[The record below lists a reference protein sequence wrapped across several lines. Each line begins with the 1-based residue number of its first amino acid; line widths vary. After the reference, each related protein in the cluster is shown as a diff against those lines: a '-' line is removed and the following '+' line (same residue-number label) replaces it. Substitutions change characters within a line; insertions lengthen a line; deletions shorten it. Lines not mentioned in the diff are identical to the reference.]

1 MSKKI
6 PSYAKSFKDHSVLI
20 FDENNSVT
28 TYPVYLVD
36 GDTLEYE
43 DGILNLSDAHKVY
56 NNNLGGFSYVFNLPT
71 LTVVEAK
78 KLRELRR
85 SKVIKNIMNYETE
98 KSLDLGKLFPYV
110 IAIVA
115 LIF

>member
-1 MSKKI
+1 MSRKI
-6 PSYAKSFKDHSVLI
+6 PSYAKAFKDHSVLI
-20 FDENNSVT
+20 FDENQSIT
-28 TYPVYLVD
+28 SYPVYLVD

-43 DGILNLSDAHKVY
+43 DGVLNLSTATKVY
-56 NNNLGGFSYVFNLPT
+56 NNNNGGFTYVFNVPKMAA
-71 LTVVEAK
+71 VEAK
-78 KLRELRR
+78 HLRELRR
-85 SKVIKNIMNYETE
+85 SKVIKNIMNYETD

>member
-1 MSKKI
+1 MSRKI
-6 PSYAKSFKDHSVLI
+6 PSYAKAFKDHSVLI

-56 NNNLGGFSYVFNLPT
+56 NNNLGGFCYVYNLPT
-71 LTVVEAK
+71 LTIVEAQQ
-78 KLRELRR
+78 LRDLRR
-85 SKVIKNIMNYETE
+85 SKVIKNIMNFETE
-98 KSLDLGKLFPYV
+98 KSLDMMKLFPYIV
-110 IAIVA
+110 AIVA